1 MGLTTRAVWPGLL
14 EISRPRI
21 LSQLLWVVG
30 GAAATAASA
39 QWQIPHQPVP
49 YTLQTLIVLLT
60 GAFLGAR
67 NGALSQLLY
76 LAAGALGAPVF
87 SGWSAGIGTL
97 LGPTGGYLVAFPAAA
112 AVVGFLTRRRG
123 RFLSSLGSMAAG
135 LLLIFVCG
143 TLQLYAFFLH
153 DWGVALSSGFLIF
166 SWWDLLKLFAAATTY
181 HELSKRWPRLPS

>member
-1 MGLTTRAVWPGLL
+1 MGLTTRAAWPGLL

-30 GAAATAASA
+30 CAAATAASA
-39 QWQIPHQPVP
+39 QWQIPHHPVP
-49 YTLQTLIVLLT
+49 YTLQTLIVMLT

-76 LAAGALGAPVF
+76 LGAGALGAPVF

-112 AVVGFLTRRRG
+112 AVVGFLTQRRG
-123 RFLSSLGSMAAG
+123 GFISSLGSMAAG

-143 TLQLYAFFLH
+143 TLQLHAFFLH

-181 HELSKRWPRLPS
+181 HELSKRWPRVPS